1 MNDNRE
7 KLVHFLRMLFG
18 VQIIGVLLSA
28 LGFLANVVPFSI
40 GEWYNW
46 VQQAVR
52 LGVAVCLFLLPGRY
66 RYAGMAKA
74 LSLLCSLVSLVL
86 FQVLDAYGIQ
96 LDGISYGRT
105 LAYLSWGASLLN
117 YVALSFEYT
126 THARIVPSE
135 SNKWY
140 ILLCATLGI
149 SLVSTVALH
158 LLQPLVDQMV
168 QNGSLWMMNLW
179 NIVSRSVSLA
189 FSVVYLVLLYRVV
202 RAQEET

>member
-1 MNDNRE
+1 MKDNRE
-7 KLVHFLRMLFG
+7 KLVCLLRVLFG
-18 VQIIGVLLSA
+18 VQIIGILLSA
-28 LGFLANVVPFSI
+28 LALLANVVPFSI
-40 GEWYNW
+40 GAWYNW
-46 VQQAVR
+46 VQHAVR

-86 FQVLDAYGIQ
+86 FQVLNAYGIQ
-96 LDGISYGRT
+96 LNGISYGRA
-105 LAYLSWGASLLN
+105 LAWLSWGASGLN
-117 YVALSFEYT
+117 FAALCLEYT
-126 THARIVPSE
+126 THANIVPSE

-140 ILLCATLGI
+140 ILLGAILGI

-158 LLQPLVDQMV
+158 LLQPLVDRMV
-168 QNGSLWMMNLW
+168 QDGSLWLMNFW

-189 FSVVYLVLLYRVV
+189 FSVVYLVLLYQVV

>member
-7 KLVHFLRMLFG
+7 KLVRFLRMLFG

-28 LGFLANVVPFSI
+28 LALLATVVPFSV
-40 GEWYNW
+40 GAWYNW
-46 VQQAVR
+46 VQHAVR
-52 LGVAVCLFLLPGRY
+52 LGIAVCLFLLPGRY

-105 LAYLSWGASLLN
+105 LAYLSWGASVLN
-117 YVALSFEYT
+117 YAALCLEYT

-140 ILLCATLGI
+140 ILLGATLGM

-158 LLQPLVDQMV
+158 LLQPLVDRMV
-168 QNGSLWMMNLW
+168 QDGSLWLMNFW

-189 FSVVYLVLLYRVV
+189 FSVVYLVLLYQVV
-202 RAQEET
+202 RAYEEA